1 MQRRGASA
9 QAACVG
15 HLISYLA
22 GEVIPFSL
30 PLSLTHT
37 HTHTRLPCRPHPPPR
52 RMLLA
57 KATGGLLPPPLPLTV
72 WCKQPALK
80 SPETAARFLSFSS
93 PGSKTSASLF
103 CGAMRCRPRTWIKK
117 TWIVFQRH
125 LGTTQLSCW
134 IHYSKLL
141 HEAQLRS

>member
-1 MQRRGASA
+1 MLHSTGCSCNGARA
-9 QAACVG
+9 RAG

-22 GEVIPFSL
+22 GEVIP
-30 PLSLTHT
+30 LSLSL
-37 HTHTRLPCRPHPPPR
+37 THTRLPCRPPARR